1 MQQDQDAIRVFE
13 IALVLLDAGAGEGAA
28 EGDGEGGADELGER
42 EVGDVR
48 ELILQLGF
56 PIGVGSCAED
66 VYQRPS
72 GVAGRLDDPPQPL
85 AMRVLDDHAVRRR
98 QIDLEEGVTSLR
110 VRQRDRQPVVV
121 ETPPEGTVLD
131 EELDWER
138 GGEDLM
144 QRADQEFVLADRE
157 TLHN

>member
-1 MQQDQDAIRVFE
+1 MTSGNWSFNS
-13 IALVLLDAGAGEGAA
+13 
-28 EGDGEGGADELGER
+28 
-42 EVGDVR
+42 
-48 ELILQLGF
+48 GF
-56 PIGVGSCAED
+56 PIGVGPCAED

-72 GVAGRLDDPPQPL
+72 GVAGGVDDPPQPF

-98 QIDLEEGVTSLR
+98 QVDLEKGVTSPR
-110 VRQRDRQPVVV
+110 VGERDRQPVVV

-131 EELDWER
+131 EELDRER

-157 TLHN
+157 TLHI